1 MDYAE
6 FYYSQVVGLYPFD
19 TDDCRIQTDK
29 VMQHLVDAGVSESDI
44 LRFIEESPPKDC
56 LTPDDL
62 PEWLW
67 EGSLLKKNTFYY
79 HNTLHLRPAAP
90 TFNPH
95 SKEVKASPFY
105 LEMKIKYSMD
115 DLIRYFYNTLRIS
128 TDLADK
134 KKDEGSFNYLFNKYS
149 KLDFCEPIDF
159 VLALIDHNKPTNNP
173 LSPVQNILDIA
184 QSQAE
189 VYDALKRKSAEAS
202 LHKANQILWR

>member
-19 TDDCRIQTDK
+19 TDDYRIQTDK
-29 VMQHLVDAGVSESDI
+29 VIQHLVDAGISESDI

-79 HNTLHLRPAAP
+79 HNTLHLRPPAP

-95 SKEVKASPFY
+95 SREVKASKFY
-105 LEMKIKYSMD
+105 LEMKIRYTMD
-115 DLIRYFYNTLRIS
+115 DLVRYFYHTLRIS

-134 KKDEGSFNYLFNKYS
+134 KKDEGSFNYLLNKYS

-159 VLALIDHNKPTNNP
+159 VLALIDYNKPDNNP
-173 LSPVQNILDIA
+173 MSPVQGILDIT

-189 VYDALKRKSAEAS
+189 VYDALKRKAAEAS